1 LNAMIITCQC
11 SRWDCLPRVQLES
24 LESLME
30 TYDGFN
36 GLEIGRVRVQIDQ
49 YISQIFAALARRSFL
64 SQLGNFD
71 GQYFWVLLLLP
82 WLR

>member
-1 LNAMIITCQC
+1 
-11 SRWDCLPRVQLES
+11 
-24 LESLME
+24 ME

-71 GQYFWVLLLLP
+71 GQYF
-82 WLR
+82 